1 MLREGLLSG
10 KIALVTGAG
19 RGIGNKT
26 VERFAEEGAIVYATD
41 INEGSLDV
49 FANEIGERYGT
60 EIIPLYFDVTNEAEA
75 KNAILRIK
83 KERGRID
90 ILVNNAGIMRDNVI
104 GMIGQQLVHD
114 VFNINVFAVIN
125 LIQLANKLM
134 SRQKSGTI
142 INISSIVGVEGA
154 AGQLVYSAS
163 KGAVAA
169 LTKAAAK
176 ELAPNGI
183 RVNAVAPGLINTGFL
198 QAIGEDKI
206 QENLKNVKMG
216 RLGEPI
222 DVANVILFLASD
234 LSSYVTGGN
243 YWNRCGSTSINNSR
257 CIILKIKEKV
267 KQGYTKIPI
276 SLEGGS
282 NIMKRGTLQTV
293 KARS

>member
-1 MLREGLLSG
+1 MLRDGLLSG
-10 KIALVTGAG
+10 KVALVTGAG

-41 INEGSLDV
+41 INEGSLDA
-49 FANEIGERYGT
+49 FARETGEKYET
-60 EIIPLYFDVTNEAEA
+60 QIIPLYFDVTDENEAKKA
-75 KNAILRIK
+75 VLQIK
-83 KERGRID
+83 KEQRRID

-104 GMIGQQLVHD
+104 GMIGSQLVHD

-125 LIQLANKLM
+125 LIQLVNKLM
-134 SRQKSGTI
+134 GRQKSGSI

-163 KGAVAA
+163 KGAVAS

-183 RVNAVAPGLINTGFL
+183 RVNAVAPGLINTGLL
-198 QAIGEDKI
+198 QAIGDAKI

-234 LSSYVTGGN
+234 LSAYVTGE
-243 YWNRCGSTSINNSR
+243 
-257 CIILKIKEKV
+257 IIGIDGEAQV
-267 KQGYTKIPI
+267 
-276 SLEGGS
+276 
-282 NIMKRGTLQTV
+282 
-293 KARS
+293 